1 MVNKTDTGVQG
12 QAIDLLSEDA
22 VTDDVENH
30 LLVECLLNS
39 SRFMLSELV
48 AVVRETFAFLGQGRQ
63 SP

>member
-1 MVNKTDTGVQG
+1 MVNKTHTGVQG

-22 VTDDVENH
+22 VTDNVKNH

-39 SRFMLSELV
+39 LRVLLSETV

-63 SP
+63 RT